1 MATRLKLDRLI
12 EQIEALSD
20 KLQARNER
28 PRKFFELICEE
39 GWDDDRIQA
48 ELTAKYPGEYP
59 GGPNDK
65 TVLWRIVSP
74 SAHGAPDPRAN
85 HHANNRHGNG
95 IYDQ

>member
-1 MATRLKLDRLI
+1 LI

-28 PRKFFELICEE
+28 PPKFFELICEE
-39 GWDDDRIQA
+39 GWDDDRIEA

-59 GGPNDK
+59 GEPNDK
-65 TVLWRIVSP
+65 TVLWQIVSP
-74 SAHGAPDPRAN
+74 ADPPAN